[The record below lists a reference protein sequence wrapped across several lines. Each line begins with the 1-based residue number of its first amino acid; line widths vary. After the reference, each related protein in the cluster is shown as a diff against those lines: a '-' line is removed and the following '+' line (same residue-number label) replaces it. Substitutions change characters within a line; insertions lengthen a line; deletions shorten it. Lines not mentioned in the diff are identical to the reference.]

1 MLIKGQYIFAEKQ
14 NEKMP
19 LALQSTHSSSN
30 ILGGDPV
37 SYKMQPGYKDIL
49 VIGPVYRSNQKTAQ
63 TYSREW
69 V

>member
-1 MLIKGQYIFAEKQ
+1 MLIKGQYVFAEKQ
-14 NEKMP
+14 SEKIP
-19 LALQSTHSSSN
+19 VALQSTYSSSN

-49 VIGPVYRSNQKTAQ
+49 DIGPVYRSNQKTAQ
-63 TYSREW
+63 TYSRER